1 MKIIDC
7 FMYYD
12 EDMVLDIRLNILNKY
27 VSHFIIC
34 EANFNHKL
42 TKREFLFD
50 INKFSKF
57 REKIIYLQLNDKP
70 QNLKEL
76 KDSDSNWLKIQKFW
90 TMLLKEKIFSEIF

>member
-34 EANFNHKL
+34 EANFNHNG

-50 INKFSKF
+50 INTASSVSMIIIFSKP
-57 REKIIYLQLNDKP
+57 IPTI
-70 QNLKEL
+70 NLC
-76 KDSDSNWLKIQKFW
+76 S
-90 TMLLKEKIFSEIF
+90 LLK